1 MDSLR
6 LALVCLRIGAVVFG
20 GGMVMIPLMEHDVVD
35 VPRVDGRGWLDKQE
49 FVDAVALGQLT
60 PGPLLVT
67 ATLVGYKVG
76 GFATATLATVC
87 IFLPS
92 FLMTLVASRQLQR
105 LRKSAWV
112 NRFLWGVR
120 AAVVGMIVGAAF
132 SIARSSCTS
141 IDTVLFAAGALAALL
156 GTKVDAGLVVVACGL
171 ISLALSGIVPIGT

>member
-35 VPRVDGRGWLDKQE
+35 THHWLDNQQ

-132 SIARSSCTS
+132 SIARNSCTS
-141 IDTVLFAAGALAALL
+141 VDTAIFKAIFAAGALVVLL

-171 ISLALSGIVPIGT
+171 VSLALSDIIPVGT